1 VGAHL
6 EHPERSGVGET
17 VSPERSEMDF
27 LLDLAAIV
35 AICFI
40 FWLLAR

>member
-1 VGAHL
+1 
-6 EHPERSGVGET
+6 
-17 VSPERSEMDF
+17 VSPARTEIDF

-40 FWLLAR
+40 FWQLAR